1 MSDVLSLAFRFFKD
15 RTRVSGSYKR
25 ATRSGRKGLGLLD
38 NDVTDSLV
46 SEHLA
51 RVLQLSRILDGG
63 HEPGAVAVPVA
74 HQMVLEKMAT
84 SNLTFFPFKK
94 LALIQFRQ

>member
-1 MSDVLSLAFRFFKD
+1 MSDVLSLAFRIFKD

-74 HQMVLEKMAT
+74 HQMVLEKMAA
-84 SNLTFFPFKK
+84 SY
-94 LALIQFRQ
+94 